1 MRGFTLLELVMVLSV
16 ISLLLSLVFPKIY
29 RSSLNQEE
37 SFRNGFASLVSNAF
51 SLSGGAEVCVDF
63 VNRRLSVGGQEID
76 LPYEPVSVVLPGKL
90 ISGELSSKFCFV
102 PSGVTVFLLNLKEDR
117 GYLSILTLFPTGE
130 SRFYT
135 LKESQEETLKD
146 KVEKG
151 RVEEWF
157 SYYSY

>member
-63 VNRRLSVGGQEID
+63 VNRRFSVGG
-76 LPYEPVSVVLPGKL
+76 
-90 ISGELSSKFCFV
+90 
-102 PSGVTVFLLNLKEDR
+102 
-117 GYLSILTLFPTGE
+117 
-130 SRFYT
+130 
-135 LKESQEETLKD
+135 
-146 KVEKG
+146 
-151 RVEEWF
+151 
-157 SYYSY
+157 